1 VWDGINFMR
10 PNRMHPLIC
19 GILFFVLSPG
29 VLLTLPPCSKGIFM
43 SGQTSLMAA
52 AVHAVVFVIVSHLI
66 ISYIYGSYGNVPSG
80 NVMMRGSGGG
90 RMMPMCS
97 KSSDCPPGSGCIDG
111 KCM

>member
-1 VWDGINFMR
+1 MR

-29 VLLTLPPCSKGIFM
+29 VLLTLPPGSRGILM
-43 SGQTSLMAA
+43 SGQTSLIAA
-52 AVHAVVFVIVSHLI
+52 AVHAVVFVIVSHLV